1 MLYYDEPDR
10 KLKYK
15 YESDCVL
22 MSVMSECTVN
32 ASLVDTIFLFAEL
45 DFYKEW
51 MPNMS
56 EVNI

>member
-1 MLYYDEPDR
+1 
-10 KLKYK
+10 
-15 YESDCVL
+15 